1 MRIVAVGSITAG
13 FVAASYDKPEYK
25 ELPDETFPKERLN
38 KSAVIPKGNFFTSP
52 PCPKIPDSVL
62 TVSISKCRTK
72 FACTVIVSNSSPSDG
87 PMWGMRMRYGD
98 LSDTLSGTNR

>member
-38 KSAVIPKGNFFTSP
+38 KSTVIPKGKF
-52 PCPKIPDSVL
+52 L
-62 TVSISKCRTK
+62 TH
-72 FACTVIVSNSSPSDG
+72 F
-87 PMWGMRMRYGD
+87 
-98 LSDTLSGTNR
+98 LL